1 MRHRKPS
8 RKLRKTML
16 AKLIREIDAMVNV
29 YAKSDKGSFYPMTTE
44 DYHLQLLLRELRKYY
59 PLSIRTRKH
68 GYRLY
73 RKLLHKRRTRFD
85 ELLFDLHSAFDL
97 PYGRS
102 PFRWYRRWWYRN
114 VDSVFQRI
122 VEKVEAIYAMFLE

>member
-16 AKLIREIDAMVNV
+16 AKLIREIDTAVDD
-29 YAKSDKGSFYPMTTE
+29 YARSNEWSFYPLTE
-44 DYHLQLLLRELRKYY
+44 EGQHLEVLLNELHKYH

-73 RKLLHKRRTRFD
+73 RKLLPKENRLFS
-85 ELLFDLHSAFDL
+85 ELLFDMRTAFDL

-114 VDSVFQRI
+114 VVNVFQRI
-122 VEKVEAIYAMFLE
+122 VEKLEAIYAMFLE

>member
-1 MRHRKPS
+1 
-8 RKLRKTML
+8 ML
-16 AKLIREIDAMVNV
+16 AKLIKEIDAIIED
-29 YAKSDKGSFYPMTTE
+29 YARNNEWQFYPLTE
-44 DYHLQLLLRELRKYY
+44 EDQHLQLLFKELRKYY

-68 GYRLY
+68 GYQLY
-73 RKLLHKRRTRFD
+73 RKLLLRGGSRFD
-85 ELLFDLHSAFDL
+85 ELLFDLHDAFDL